1 MSNDNLNELFKDLEH
16 DLDIENPNLGHEQRF
31 LNKLVKQNKSGFNK
45 TSGKTRSLWK
55 PFLGIAASIV
65 LVVALVIGRQEDDD
79 NFRDLANV
87 SPEMAETQDFFTT
100 SINEEL
106 NKIQEAS
113 SPETKILIQ
122 DAMKRI
128 KTLEDNYESL
138 KDDLTESGDD
148 NRVIYAMISN
158 FQNRINILQSTLEQ
172 IKNVKQL
179 KKITH
184 ETSNTL

>member
-1 MSNDNLNELFKDLEH
+1 MSSNDLDNLFKNLEH
-16 DLDIENPNLGHEQRF
+16 DLDIENPNLGHDQRF
-31 LNKLVKQNKSGFNK
+31 LNKLIKQNSHELTQTTKP
-45 TSGKTRSLWK
+45 TRNLWK
-55 PFLGIAASIV
+55 PILGIAASVV
-65 LVVALVIGRQEDDD
+65 LLVSLFIGFQEENDGL
-79 NFRDLANV
+79 RDLANV
-87 SPEMAETQDFFTT
+87 SPKMAETQDFFTI

-106 NKIQEAS
+106 NKIQEES

-138 KDDLTESGDD
+138 KSDLTESGDD

-158 FQNRINILQSTLEQ
+158 FQNRINISQSTLEQ

-184 ETSNTL
+184 ETSTTI